1 MYRRERQHGHSALP
15 AESTGPHR
23 RIRFKNTSSRLPGLL
38 NSARGGNSGV
48 GGRRDCS
55 CDDRK
60 VPSQGPLS
68 GENLVRFFGRRGAG
82 GCTLS
87 LAVPPAEAWRAVRQ
101 AVAGRCAVSFRT
113 PERKDVSIRH
123 VSLFRTIPCGAF
135 CLGFPVRR
143 FGRGTAY
150 GSRGEMLVLPLWFR
164 YSKGGPLRPSI
175 SRVPSPG
182 RSRRAECRTIRRFR
196 RA

>member
-1 MYRRERQHGHSALP
+1 MYRRERQHGHSASP

-23 RIRFKNTSSRLPGLL
+23 RIRCKNSSSRLPGLL
-38 NSARGGNSGV
+38 NPARGGNSGV
-48 GGRRDCS
+48 DGRRDCS
-55 CDDRK
+55 CDGRK

-68 GENLVRFFGRRGAG
+68 GKISFGFLDGKAQVDVRCRSPFRLRRHGVPFGRLLPG
-82 GCTLS
+82 GGPYRSGLPKGKTCRFGT
-87 LAVPPAEAWRAVRQ
+87 
-101 AVAGRCAVSFRT
+101 
-113 PERKDVSIRH
+113 
-123 VSLFRTIPCGAF
+123 SLFS
-135 CLGFPVRR
+135 VRR

-150 GSRGEMLVLPLWFR
+150 ASRGEMLVLPLWFR